1 MKIEYPKLADTP
13 VSHLPFSPC
22 VKVGDFLFISGQASV
37 DKTGKIIPDTFENEC
52 RRSFENLKKILEDVG
67 SDLEHVVSTRNFVRD
82 PADVACFQKVYKE
95 FFKPPYP
102 ARTTVSSCLGG
113 NIKFET
119 EAIAVLKTV
128 PIEKPQS

>member
-1 MKIEYPKLADTP
+1 MKIEYPKLPDTP

-37 DKTGKIIPDTFENEC
+37 DKTGKIINDTFEGEC

-82 PADVACFQKVYKE
+82 PADVPRFQEIYKE
-95 FFKPPYP
+95 YFKPPYP
-102 ARTTVSSCLGG
+102 ARTTVTNCLSGL
-113 NIKFET
+113 KFET

>member
-1 MKIEYPKLADTP
+1 MKIEYPKLPDTP

-37 DKTGKIIPDTFENEC
+37 DKTGKIINDTFEGEC

-82 PADVACFQKVYKE
+82 PADVPRFQEIYKE
-95 FFKPPYP
+95 YFKPPYP
-102 ARTTVSSCLGG
+102 ARTTVAGCLGP
-113 NIKFET
+113 NLKFET
-119 EAIAVLKTV
+119 EAVAVLKTV